1 MVDRT
6 TKLRW
11 RRRFRRSQKHVETF
25 GANAEEDLEQ
35 YFFRRLNRLGGVR
48 RFAVGWVLLIL
59 LLITGVVV
67 QTRALSK
74 HYLTLQPAPGGVFT
88 EGITGSFTNANPLYA
103 SGSVDSAVSELVFS
117 GLMKYDA
124 NNKLV
129 GDLAQKITT
138 DGRASTFTVV
148 LRPGLKWQD
157 GHALTAE
164 DVVFTYKTIQNP
176 DAKSPLFSNWQN
188 VKIEAKDPQTVV
200 FTLPHGLV
208 SFPNSLTN
216 GIVPKHLLSN
226 IPASQLRSIAFNTA
240 SPVGSGPFKWETVE
254 VQGDTPDT
262 REERVGL
269 VPNPTYHLGVPKLAR
284 FTIRAFHD
292 QGQMLESFRKQ
303 ELSAMAGLESMP
315 DDLSKN
321 PDIVEYNI
329 PLTGEVMVFLKNTD
343 PILQNQKVREALTR
357 ATNQQEILA
366 GLGYPVIPAN
376 SPFLKSHIG
385 YNKNIS
391 QLEYNVNDA
400 KRLLDEAGWKV
411 GPDGMRYKDGK
422 PLTFRLYSQSNSQYA
437 YVTQVLQRQWRAIGV
452 DAQVMLQPESD
463 LESTI
468 AFHNYDALLYG
479 VSLGPDPDV
488 FAYWHSSQADPRSA
502 NRLNLSEYKSNVA
515 DQSLEGGRA
524 RVDANLRTIKY
535 KSFLEAWRNDA
546 PAIALY
552 QPRFLYVSQ
561 DTIYNFHPKVFNA
574 PTDRYSNV
582 QNWMTR
588 EERQSD

>member
-11 RRRFRRSQKHVETF
+11 RRRFRRSQKHVENI

-35 YFFRRLNRLGGVR
+35 YFFRRLNRLVNVR
-48 RFAVGWVLLIL
+48 RFVIGWVALLL
-59 LLITGVVV
+59 LLITGVVI

-74 HYLTLQPAPGGVFT
+74 YYLSLQPAPGGVFT

-103 SGSVDSAVSELVFS
+103 SGSVDSAVSKLVFS

-124 NNKLV
+124 NNRLV
-129 GDLAQKITT
+129 GDLAQNISA
-138 DGRASTFTVV
+138 DSRAATFTVV
-148 LRPGLKWQD
+148 LRPGLKWHD
-157 GHALTAE
+157 GKPLTAD

-176 DAKSPLFSNWQN
+176 DAKSPLFNNWQS
-188 VKIEAKDPQTVV
+188 VKIEAKDARTIV

-216 GIVPKHLLSN
+216 GIVPKHLLDN
-226 IPASQLRSIAFNTA
+226 IPASQLRSVAFNTA
-240 SPVGSGPFKWETVE
+240 NPVGSGAFKWETVE
-254 VQGDTPDT
+254 VQGKTPDT

-269 VPNPTYHLGVPKLAR
+269 VPNPGYHFGAPKLAR

-292 QGQMLESFRKQ
+292 QTQMVQSFKRQ
-303 ELSAMAGLESMP
+303 ELSAMAGLETMP
-315 DDLSKN
+315 DELAKE
-321 PDIVEYNI
+321 PGIVEYNV

-343 PILQNQKVREALTR
+343 PILQDRKVREALTR
-357 ATNQQEILA
+357 ATNQQEILT
-366 GLGYPVIPAN
+366 GLGYPVVPAN
-376 SPFLKSHIG
+376 SPFLKSHVG
-385 YNKNIS
+385 YSKNT
-391 QLEYNVNDA
+391 QLDYNVEDA
-400 KRLLDEAGWKV
+400 KKLLDEAGWKV
-411 GPDGMRYKDGK
+411 GKDGMRFKDGK
-422 PLTFRLYSQSNSQYA
+422 PLTFHLYSQSNSQYA
-437 YVTQVLQRQWRAIGV
+437 YVTQVLQRQWRAVGV
-452 DAQVMLQPESD
+452 DAQVVLQPESD

-468 AFHNYDALLYG
+468 SFHNYDALLYG

-502 NRLNLSEYKSNVA
+502 NRLNFSEYKSSVA

-524 RVDANLRTIKY
+524 RVDANLRAIKY
-535 KSFLEAWRNDA
+535 KAFLDVWRNDA

-561 DTIYNFHPKVFNA
+561 DTIYNFHPKVFNT
-574 PTDRYSNV
+574 PTDRYANV
-582 QNWMTR
+582 QNWETR
-588 EERQSD
+588 EERQSE